1 MATVSDLIHSSFRLI
16 GAIAAGEILES
27 AELDDAFISLNQMI
41 SSWNTEGLS
50 LAGRKR
56 LIVPMGGSNSYTLSE
71 RPARIDAASV
81 AIAGIDCPL
90 EMVDAAGWEAI
101 GEKGELAIIIKKLFC
116 DYQYPTST
124 CYVWPTPRQ
133 AGTLELWIYAAI
145 APFFAT
151 TQTVDLPPGY
161 EMAVRYN
168 LAMALLPEYPRSQ
181 VDPTLPAQAQ
191 NYKASIVQLNGMN
204 HARSA
209 QAPPPISAGIAAQQ
223 GNI

>member
-1 MATVSDLIHSSFRLI
+1 LI

-27 AELDDAFISLNQMI
+27 AELDDAFLALNQMI

-56 LIVPMGGSNSYTLSE
+56 LVVPMGGSNSYALTE

-101 GEKGELAIIIKKLFC
+101 SEKAELAIIIKKLFC
-116 DYQYPTST
+116 DYQYPTAT
-124 CYVWPTPRQ
+124 VYIWPTPRQ
-133 AGTLELWIYAAI
+133 AGTLELWIYASI
-145 APFFAT
+145 APFT
-151 TQTVDLPPGY
+151 SVTQTVDLPPGY

-168 LAMALLPEYPRSQ
+168 LAVALLPEYPRSQ
-181 VDPTLPAQAQ
+181 VDPTLVSQAT
-191 NYKASIVQLNGMN
+191 NFKASIVQLNGIN
-204 HARSA
+204 HVRSA
-209 QAPPPISAGIAAQQ
+209 AAPPPISAGIAAQQ
-223 GNI
+223 GNV